1 MGVCALAHLPAGSE
15 VALSARLEQL
25 GCRRHGRW
33 RTQCLYF
40 RPRPRASSAADSDDD
55 AFVISFSDSAA
66 AQLLVRG
73 GKAHAAPADAAQS
86 LASTHVQRLKVA
98 ADGSAW
104 QFGDA
109 LVRLGPLFLN
119 AAIAGAVVE
128 LEYTPCARADAG
140 AALLHEI
147 LDVLLLPTGDER
159 TDIPAGGV
167 GAGAFRCTS
176 APAAAADGAP
186 ECAAD
191 AIFGRG
197 HAAMQWVEMLRAA
210 HGVGRS
216 GDLADLA
223 PYAPPPPPVT

>member
-25 GCRRHGRW
+25 GCRRNGRW

-40 RPRPRASSAADSDDD
+40 RPRPRASSAADSDGD
-55 AFVISFSDSAA
+55 AFLIGFSDTAP
-66 AQLLVRG
+66 AQLLVHG
-73 GKAHAAPADAAQS
+73 GKARAAPADAAQS
-86 LASTHVQRLKVA
+86 LASTHMQRLKVA
-98 ADGSAW
+98 ADGSVW

-109 LVRLGPLFLN
+109 LVRLGQLFLN
-119 AAIAGAVVE
+119 AAVAGAVVE

-140 AALLHEI
+140 AALLHEM
-147 LDVLLLPTGDER
+147 LDVLLLPTGDDRAE
-159 TDIPAGGV
+159 IPAGAV

-176 APAAAADGAP
+176 APAAGAADGA
-186 ECAAD
+186 ADD
-191 AIFGRG
+191 AIFGRD

-216 GDLADLA
+216 EDLADLA

>member
-40 RPRPRASSAADSDDD
+40 RPRPRASSAADSDGD
-55 AFVISFSDSAA
+55 AFLIGFSDTAP
-66 AQLLVRG
+66 AQLLVHG
-73 GKAHAAPADAAQS
+73 GKARAAPADAAQS
-86 LASTHVQRLKVA
+86 LASTHLQRLKVA
-98 ADGSAW
+98 ADGSVW

-119 AAIAGAVVE
+119 AAVAGAVVE

-140 AALLHEI
+140 AALLHEM
-147 LDVLLLPTGDER
+147 LDVLLLPTADDRAE
-159 TDIPAGGV
+159 IPAGAV

-176 APAAAADGAP
+176 APAAGAADGA
-186 ECAAD
+186 ADD
-191 AIFGRG
+191 AIFGRD

>member
-40 RPRPRASSAADSDDD
+40 RPRPRASSAADSDGD
-55 AFVISFSDSAA
+55 AFLIGFSDTAP
-66 AQLLVRG
+66 AQLLVHG
-73 GKAHAAPADAAQS
+73 GKARAAPADAAQS
-86 LASTHVQRLKVA
+86 LASTHLQRLKVA
-98 ADGSAW
+98 ADGSVW

-109 LVRLGPLFLN
+109 LVRLGQLFLN
-119 AAIAGAVVE
+119 AAVAGAVVE

-140 AALLHEI
+140 AALLHEM
-147 LDVLLLPTGDER
+147 LDVLLLPTGDDRAE
-159 TDIPAGGV
+159 IPAGAV

-176 APAAAADGAP
+176 APAAGAADGA
-186 ECAAD
+186 ADD
-191 AIFGRG
+191 AIFGRD

-216 GDLADLA
+216 EDLAHIA